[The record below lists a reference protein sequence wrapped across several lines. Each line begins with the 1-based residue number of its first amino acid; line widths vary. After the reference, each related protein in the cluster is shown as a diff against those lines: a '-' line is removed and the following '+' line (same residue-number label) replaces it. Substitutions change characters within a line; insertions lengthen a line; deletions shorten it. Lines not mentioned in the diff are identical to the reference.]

1 MRVRTATLYGRGRPL
16 TVEVIEPRNIGEAFD
31 KLTSLSL
38 EFPRMEFVFRGQQC
52 DQWRL
57 QTSYERYWGGQAIY
71 NGLSTSEFF
80 VDRMVAQFRS
90 GVIRLGLQGPERGKL
105 EWLEFGRHHGLP
117 TPLLDFTWSP
127 FVALFFAFDGLPHKS
142 DSNTNS
148 VVYCLNL
155 NSLAAEVAQGSAD
168 EQTAVR
174 KFLHEGHVHFESGF
188 PVNDLLFIRY
198 PSANTRRMLV
208 QLGTFLY
215 CTKLFSDGS
224 EHPRDLEEYF
234 KRINEHSHRQTLGES
249 GLAVLTKIKI
259 PHAWSGEVFSRLE
272 IMGITGASMYLSAEG
287 VARDVFNAFHFEP
300 RAAFI
305 REEFGS

>member
-1 MRVRTATLYGRGRPL
+1 MRVEIL
-16 TVEVIEPRNIGEAFD
+16 EPRNIGEALD

-38 EFPRMEFVFRGQQC
+38 KFPQTEFVFRGQQC

-57 QTSYERYWGGQAIY
+57 QTSYDRYWGGTPIY
-71 NGLSTSEFF
+71 DESF
-80 VDRMVAQFRS
+80 VDRMIAQFRS
-90 GVIRLGLQGPERGKL
+90 GVIRLGLQGPEKGNL
-105 EWLEFGRHHGLP
+105 EWLEFGCHHELP

-127 FVALFFAFDGLPHKS
+127 FVALFFAFDGLLAKS
-142 DSNTNS
+142 DSNTNA

-155 NSLAAEVAQGSAD
+155 NSLAAEVARGSAG
-168 EQTAVR
+168 EPTAHRAEVQ
-174 KFLHEGHVHFESGF
+174 KFLHEGHVHFESSF
-188 PVNDLLFIRY
+188 PVNELLFIRY

-224 EHPRDLEEYF
+224 APPRDLEEYF
-234 KRINEHSHRQTLGES
+234 KQINEHSNTRTLGEG
-249 GLAVLTKIKI
+249 GLPVLTKMKI

-272 IMGITGASMYLSAEG
+272 IMGITGASMYLSPEG
-287 VARDVFNAFHFEP
+287 VSRDMFNAFHFHP
-300 RAAFI
+300 RAAFQ

>member
-1 MRVRTATLYGRGRPL
+1 MTTKI
-16 TVEVIEPRNIGEAFD
+16 VEPSNISEALD

-38 EFPRMEFVFRGQQC
+38 EFPQTEFVFRGQQC
-52 DQWRL
+52 DKWPL
-57 QTSYERYWGGQAIY
+57 QTSYERYWGGKAIY
-71 NGLSTSEFF
+71 NDLSTSEFF

-90 GVIRLGLQGPERGKL
+90 GVIRLGLQGPEKGNL

-127 FVALFFAFDGLPHKS
+127 FVALFFAFDGLRAKH

-155 NSLAAEVAQGSAD
+155 NSLAAAVARDSAD
-168 EQTAVR
+168 EPTAHRAEVQ

-188 PVNDLLFIRY
+188 PVNELLFIRY

-215 CTKLFSDGS
+215 CTKPFSDGS
-224 EHPRDLEEYF
+224 EHPQDLEEYF
-234 KRINEHSHRQTLGES
+234 AQISESSKGE
-249 GLAVLTKIKI
+249 GGIPVLTKIKI
-259 PHAWSGEVFSRLE
+259 PHAWSREVFSRLE
-272 IMGITGASMYLSAEG
+272 IMSITGASMYLSAEG
-287 VARDVFNAFHFEP
+287 VARDVFNAFHFHP
-300 RAAFI
+300 RAAFL

>member
-1 MRVRTATLYGRGRPL
+1 M
-16 TVEVIEPRNIGEAFD
+16 TVEVVEPRNIGEALD

-38 EFPRMEFVFRGQQC
+38 EFPRTEFVFRGQQC

-57 QTSYERYWGGQAIY
+57 QTSYDRYWGGNPIY
-71 NGLSTSEFF
+71 DESF

-90 GVIRLGLQGPERGKL
+90 GVIRLGLQGPEKGNL

-127 FVALFFAFDGLPHKS
+127 FVALFFAFDGLRAKR

-155 NSLAAEVAQGSAD
+155 NSLAAAVARDSAD
-168 EQTAVR
+168 EPTAHRAEVQ

-188 PVNDLLFIRY
+188 PVNELLFIRY

-215 CTKLFSDGS
+215 CTKLFSDDT

-234 KRINEHSHRQTLGES
+234 ERINEHSHRQIS
-249 GLAVLTKIKI
+249 GQGGLPVLTKIKI
-259 PHAWSGEVFSRLE
+259 PHAWSGKVFSRLE

-287 VARDVFNAFHFEP
+287 VSRDVFNAFHFHP
-300 RAAFI
+300 RAAFL

>member
-1 MRVRTATLYGRGRPL
+1 
-16 TVEVIEPRNIGEAFD
+16 
-31 KLTSLSL
+31 
-38 EFPRMEFVFRGQQC
+38 
-52 DQWRL
+52 
-57 QTSYERYWGGQAIY
+57 
-71 NGLSTSEFF
+71 
-80 VDRMVAQFRS
+80 MVAQFRS
-90 GVIRLGLQGPERGKL
+90 GVIRLGLQCPERGYL
-105 EWLEFGRHHGLP
+105 EWLEFGRHHGLH

-127 FVALFFAFDGLPHKS
+127 FVALFFAFDGLRIKH

-155 NSLAAEVAQGSAD
+155 NSLAAEVARGSAD
-168 EQTAVR
+168 EQAAVQR
-174 KFLHEGHVHFESGF
+174 FLHEGHVHFESGF

-215 CTKLFSDGS
+215 CTKHFSDGT

-234 KRINEHSHRQTLGES
+234 ERISEHSHGQTSEGG
-249 GLAVLTKIKI
+249 GLPILTKIKI
-259 PHAWSGEVFSRLE
+259 PHAWSREVFARLE

-300 RAAFI
+300 RAAFL